1 MSVSVLGKLCRLETC
16 KSVSEVALRSSNSR
30 ACNSKRGL
38 GESKPTSDC
47 SGGSFVSSG
56 CCPDDS
62 LGNSD
67 LRVCVMLRQPRGNQD
82 AKVSTSEEKPGGLP
96 TSVSGPC
103 DAEEVFGGAKTPESP
118 LLKRNLDD
126 SKRPCLYLMN
136 FWEAQN
142 SEHVALR
149 KPWRLKTKNVCSSQ
163 EVS

>member
-1 MSVSVLGKLCRLETC
+1 MITYTHAWHLRPCERASTHSLKHSHTQAHFSTHTHTHEFARLR
-16 KSVSEVALRSSNSR
+16 ARPHLR
-30 ACNSKRGL
+30 AC
-38 GESKPTSDC
+38 C
-47 SGGSFVSSG
+47 S
-56 CCPDDS
+56 DDS

-103 DAEEVFGGAKTPESP
+103 DAEEVFGGVKTPESP

-136 FWEAQN
+136 SWASKLRACN
-142 SEHVALR
+142 SEEALE
-149 KPWRLKTKNVCSSQ
+149 N
-163 EVS
+163 